1 MSEATPTRTLMASA
15 KDMDGL
21 KKKITKAESALDAVQ
36 KQMAALEAK
45 KKDVVGDIGDL
56 DDEMDQLKKEY
67 EEVMNG

>member
-1 MSEATPTRTLMASA
+1 MSEATTTRTLMAIA

-21 KKKITKAESALDAVQ
+21 KKKITKAENALDAVQ

-67 EEVMNG
+67 EGVMNG

>member
-1 MSEATPTRTLMASA
+1 MSEATPTRTLMAIA

>member
-1 MSEATPTRTLMASA
+1 MSETTPVRTLMAIA

-21 KKKITKAESALDAVQ
+21 KKKITKAERALDAVQ

-56 DDEMDQLKKEY
+56 DDAMDKLKKEY
-67 EEVMNG
+67 EEVMHG

>member
-1 MSEATPTRTLMASA
+1 MSEATPTRTLMAIA

-21 KKKITKAESALDAVQ
+21 KKKITKAENALNAVQ

-67 EEVMNG
+67 EGVMNG